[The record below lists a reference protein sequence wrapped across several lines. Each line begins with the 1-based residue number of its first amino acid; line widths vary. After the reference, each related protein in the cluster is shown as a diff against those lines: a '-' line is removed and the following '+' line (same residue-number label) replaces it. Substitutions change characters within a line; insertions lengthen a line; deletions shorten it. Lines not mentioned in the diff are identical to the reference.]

1 MNDRSNEI
9 LSLVR
14 ADLKG
19 PYPSL
24 LVTSRTITDSEAH
37 FPTLYVRFSFPQE
50 TPGTHDSSGTEKWT
64 RTRCVADA
72 YSRTSLQ
79 EAKGI
84 IAAMD
89 ASMGRLG
96 FSRSNWTE
104 VPTADPS
111 VSRVQATWLASVSAS
126 GDVAAW

>member
-1 MNDRSNEI
+1 MNDKSNEI

-14 ADLKG
+14 KELKKS
-19 PYPSL
+19 YPDL
-24 LVTSRTITDSEAH
+24 LVTTRTLSDPEAH
-37 FPTLYVRFSFPQE
+37 FPTLYVRFSFPSA
-50 TPGTHDSSGTEKWT
+50 TPGTRDSSDVEKWT

-84 IAAMD
+84 IAVMD
-89 ASMGRLG
+89 AEMGRLG

-104 VPTADPS
+104 VATADAS
-111 VSRVQATWLASVSAS
+111 VSRVQATWRASVNAS
-126 GDVAAW
+126 GDVARW